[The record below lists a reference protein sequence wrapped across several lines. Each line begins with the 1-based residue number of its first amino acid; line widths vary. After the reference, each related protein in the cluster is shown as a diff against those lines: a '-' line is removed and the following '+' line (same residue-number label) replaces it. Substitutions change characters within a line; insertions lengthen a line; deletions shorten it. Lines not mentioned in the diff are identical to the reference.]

1 MLRTPRMVLPAA
13 AVALGAVVVLVA
25 ASTATGRS
33 QATAPKNTTEPSITY
48 VYPIK
53 VGTPLTGHRGWMER
67 DRSDHLQ
74 VPVAPLQRQRR
85 GLPEDH
91 QRHRDELHRRLG

>member
-33 QATAPKNTTEPSITY
+33 QATAPKNTTEPSHHLR
-48 VYPIK
+48 V
-53 VGTPLTGHRGWMER
+53 
-67 DRSDHLQ
+67 SDQ
-74 VPVAPLQRQRR
+74 GSAPR
-85 GLPEDH
+85 
-91 QRHRDELHRRLG
+91 